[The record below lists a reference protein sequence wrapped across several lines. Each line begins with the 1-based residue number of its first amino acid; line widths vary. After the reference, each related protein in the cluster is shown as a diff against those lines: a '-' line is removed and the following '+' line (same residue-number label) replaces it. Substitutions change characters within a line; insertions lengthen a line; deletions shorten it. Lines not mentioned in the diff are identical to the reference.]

1 MNWTRAAYIAALSVL
16 AVCGLFTL
24 TGFQDNA
31 LVETR
36 YCGIENIRRDADGSI
51 HRRSDVLR
59 AFRRLYACPSTQ
71 LHTGACPGWQM
82 DHPIPLSRGG
92 CDAVSNIQWLPVE
105 IKTCRSWYCKDR
117 WELRVYQPK
126 GATP

>member
-1 MNWTRAAYIAALSVL
+1 MIRAAYIVVLSML
-16 AVCGLFTL
+16 AVCAMWSL
-24 TGFQDNA
+24 DAVADAA

-59 AFRRLYACPSTQ
+59 VFRVLYACPSTR
-71 LHTGACPGWQM
+71 LHAGSCPGWQM
-82 DHPIPLSRGG
+82 DHAIPLARGG

-105 IKTCRSWYCKDR
+105 IKTCRAWYCKDR
-117 WELRVYQPK
+117 WELTVYQ
-126 GATP
+126 GANQ